1 MDRHVENARQIAEWL
16 QKHSA
21 VKRLYYPGLPDA
33 QGYEINR
40 RQASGG
46 GAMLSFELRENC
58 SIDKFFHALK
68 LISLAESLGGVE
80 SLVCHPATMTHAA
93 IPYELRQKIGIT
105 DTLIRL
111 SAGIENIQDLLAD
124 LAGAIQESEA

>member
-1 MDRHVENARQIAEWL
+1 M
-16 QKHSA
+16 
-21 VKRLYYPGLPDA
+21 
-33 QGYEINR
+33 
-40 RQASGG
+40 
-46 GAMLSFELRENC
+46 
-58 SIDKFFHALK
+58 
-68 LISLAESLGGVE
+68 E